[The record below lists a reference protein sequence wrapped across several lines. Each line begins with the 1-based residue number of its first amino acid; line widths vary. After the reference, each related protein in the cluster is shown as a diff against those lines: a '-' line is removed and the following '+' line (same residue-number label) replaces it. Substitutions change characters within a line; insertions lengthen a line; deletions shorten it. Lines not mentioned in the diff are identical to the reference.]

1 MTRWRRPLAKKQ
13 VLTPNEHREA
23 VETYGAANF
32 KVGMGAE
39 SIKELLMEVDLEK
52 EAEQLKK
59 DAGKSYGTKNASG
72 QSNVLKSSS
81 PSARSGNKPEWMV
94 LDVLP
99 VIPSGAATYGSAGR
113 RQIRDKR
120 PQRPLPSAL

>member
-1 MTRWRRPLAKKQ
+1 M
-13 VLTPNEHREA
+13 LTPNEHREA

-52 EAEQLKK
+52 EAEQLRKTLEK
-59 DAGKSYGTKNASG
+59 ATG
-72 QSNVLKSSS
+72 QKRIRAIKRLEIVESFR
-81 PSARSGNKPEWMV
+81 RSGNKPEWMV

-99 VIPSGAATYGSAGR
+99 VIPPELRPMVPLDGADTRQATSTTFTA
-113 RQIRDKR
+113 
-120 PQRPLPSAL
+120 AL